1 MDGGEA
7 EESPKAASGA
17 SASRSSPGSVHITWR
32 RGGCPTRDRSAFC
45 QTIDPTIPVD
55 IKSRTVTIPREE
67 DAADEPEPVE
77 VWPLVDSALD
87 KIDAD
92 PSTRDAAEAALEHG
106 DGCVILAN
114 YLNSEAK
121 RVHEMDYR
129 FKVPLV
135 VLAAELAREDDSATS
150 IYDPKEGAVYFETDV
165 SQFSFH
171 VYKDW
176 TVDWPEVADEVEHDY
191 EWSGEDNQTWALD
204 WLMDFLDVP
213 TDDYMV

>member
-1 MDGGEA
+1 MDP
-7 EESPKAASGA
+7 EE
-17 SASRSSPGSVHITWR
+17 I
-32 RGGCPTRDRSAFC
+32 
-45 QTIDPTIPVD
+45 
-55 IKSRTVTIPREE
+55 TVTIPREE
-67 DAADEPEPVE
+67 EAADEPEHIE
-77 VWPLVDSALD
+77 VWPLVASALD

-92 PSTRDAAEAALEHG
+92 PSTRNAAEAAIEHG
-106 DGCVILAN
+106 DGSVVLGN

-135 VLAAELAREDDSATS
+135 VWAAQQAREDDTATS
-150 IYDPKEGAVYFETDV
+150 IYDPDEGCVYFETDV

-176 TVDWPEVADEVEHDY
+176 TVDWTQVADEVQAGY

-213 TDDYMV
+213 MDDYMV

>member
-1 MDGGEA
+1 
-7 EESPKAASGA
+7 
-17 SASRSSPGSVHITWR
+17 
-32 RGGCPTRDRSAFC
+32 
-45 QTIDPTIPVD
+45 VD
-55 IKSRTVTIPREE
+55 VQDCTVTIPRKQ
-67 DAADEPEPVE
+67 DAADEPEEVA
-77 VWPLVDSALD
+77 VWPLVETALD
-87 KIDAD
+87 RIDAD

-106 DGCVILAN
+106 DGCVVLAN
-114 YLNSEAK
+114 FLNSEAK

-135 VLAAELAREDDSATS
+135 VRAAEQARADDTATS
-150 IYDPKEGAVYFETDV
+150 IYDPDEGCVYFETDV

-176 TVDWPEVADEVEHDY
+176 TVDWAEVADEVQAGY

>member
-1 MDGGEA
+1 MDL
-7 EESPKAASGA
+7 ES
-17 SASRSSPGSVHITWR
+17 
-32 RGGCPTRDRSAFC
+32 C
-45 QTIDPTIPVD
+45 
-55 IKSRTVTIPREE
+55 TVTIPREE
-67 DAADEPEPVE
+67 DAANDPEPVD
-77 VWPLVDSALD
+77 VWPLVEAALD

-92 PSTRDAAEAALEHG
+92 PSTRDAAEAAIEHG
-106 DGCVILAN
+106 DGSVVLAN

-135 VLAAELAREDDSATS
+135 VWAAERAREDDTATS
-150 IYDPKEGAVYFETDV
+150 IYDPDEGCVYFETDV

-176 TVDWPEVADEVEHDY
+176 TVDWPQVADEVQAGY

>member
-1 MDGGEA
+1 MDP
-7 EESPKAASGA
+7 EE
-17 SASRSSPGSVHITWR
+17 I
-32 RGGCPTRDRSAFC
+32 
-45 QTIDPTIPVD
+45 
-55 IKSRTVTIPREE
+55 TVTIPREE
-67 DAADEPEPVE
+67 DAADEPEAVK
-77 VWPLVDSALD
+77 VWPLVASALD

-92 PSTRDAAEAALEHG
+92 PSTRDAAEAAIEHG
-106 DGCVILAN
+106 DGSVVLAN
-114 YLNSEAK
+114 FLNSEAK

-135 VLAAELAREDDSATS
+135 VWAAERARADDTATS
-150 IYDPKEGAVYFETDV
+150 IYDPDEGCVYFETDV

-176 TVDWPEVADEVEHDY
+176 TVDWPEVADEVEAGY

-213 TDDYMV
+213 MDDYMV

>member
-1 MDGGEA
+1 MTGPCR
-7 EESPKAASGA
+7 SPTVG
-17 SASRSSPGSVHITWR
+17 
-32 RGGCPTRDRSAFC
+32 PTRPISL
-45 QTIDPTIPVD
+45 INSGLPVD
-55 IKSRTVTIPREE
+55 LDDCTVTIPREE
-67 DAADEPEPVE
+67 DAANDPEPVE
-77 VWPLVDSALD
+77 VWPLVEAALD

-92 PSTRDAAEAALEHG
+92 PSTRDAAEAAIEHG
-106 DGCVILAN
+106 DGSVVLAN

-135 VLAAELAREDDSATS
+135 VWAAEQARADDTATS
-150 IYDPKEGAVYFETDV
+150 IYDPDEGCVYFETEV

-176 TVDWPEVADEVEHDY
+176 TVDWPAVADEVQAGY

>member
-1 MDGGEA
+1 MRCTGRFRRPVPLGTLNRCTVGERAGGSALEGKHCA
-7 EESPKAASGA
+7 IDPQTGSPK
-17 SASRSSPGSVHITWR
+17 T
-32 RGGCPTRDRSAFC
+32 
-45 QTIDPTIPVD
+45 VD
-55 IKSRTVTIPREE
+55 IETYTLTIPREQ
-67 DAADEPEPVE
+67 DAADEPEAVE
-77 VWPLVDSALD
+77 VWPLVQTALD
-87 KIDAD
+87 RIDAD
-92 PSTRDAAEAALEHG
+92 PSTRDAARDAMEHG
-106 DGCVILAN
+106 DGCVVLAN
-114 YLNSEAK
+114 FLNSEAK

-135 VLAAELAREDDSATS
+135 VMAAELAREDDTATS
-150 IYDPKEGAVYFETDV
+150 IYDPDEGCVYFETEV

-176 TVDWPEVADEVEHDY
+176 TVDWPQVADEVQEGY

>member
-1 MDGGEA
+1 M
-7 EESPKAASGA
+7 S
-17 SASRSSPGSVHITWR
+17 
-32 RGGCPTRDRSAFC
+32 
-45 QTIDPTIPVD
+45 PVD
-55 IKSRTVTIPREE
+55 PEEITVTIPREE
-67 DAADEPEPVE
+67 DAADEPEHIK

-92 PSTRDAAEAALEHG
+92 PSTRNAAEAAIEHG
-106 DGCVILAN
+106 DGSVVLAN
-114 YLNSEAK
+114 FLNSEAK

-135 VLAAELAREDDSATS
+135 VWAATQAREDDTATS
-150 IYDPKEGAVYFETDV
+150 IYDPDEGCVYFETDV

-176 TVDWPEVADEVEHDY
+176 TVDWPEVANEVQAGY

-213 TDDYMV
+213 MDDYMV